1 MSTPQNKQ
9 LFVLRHKESQNYVV
23 YNADF
28 RYLTLSE
35 KLMEAFFFDDP
46 DNETADSVFLVEN
59 WDWMTRPDNL
69 EFELVEL
76 SGAIL
81 SVTPFSN
88 LAL

>member
-1 MSTPQNKQ
+1 M
-9 LFVLRHKESQNYVV
+9 LVEDLVG
-23 YNADF
+23 
-28 RYLTLSE
+28 
-35 KLMEAFFFDDP
+35 AFFFDDP
-46 DNETADSVFLVEN
+46 DNFLFDRLFLEEG
-59 WDWMTRPDNL
+59 WEDGERPDNL

>member
-1 MSTPQNKQ
+1 MTNN
-9 LFVLRHKESQNYVV
+9 LFVLRHKETQLFVGRV
-23 YNADF
+23 YDCWLFILTEELAD
-28 RYLTLSE
+28 
-35 KLMEAFFFDDP
+35 AVFFGSSTDKIVKEVCNRKEWYKHDLPTNF
-46 DNETADSVFLVEN
+46 
-59 WDWMTRPDNL
+59 

>member
-1 MSTPQNKQ
+1 MSITTN
-9 LFVLRHKESQNYVV
+9 LYVLRHKETQKYV
-23 YNADF
+23 
-28 RYLTLSE
+28 RYDDGFFYFMLVEDLVG
-35 KLMEAFFFDDP
+35 AFFFDDP
-46 DNETADSVFLVEN
+46 DNFLFDRLFLAEG
-59 WDWMTRPDNL
+59 WEDGEQPDNL

>member
-1 MSTPQNKQ
+1 
-9 LFVLRHKESQNYVV
+9 
-23 YNADF
+23 
-28 RYLTLSE
+28 
-35 KLMEAFFFDDP
+35 MEAFFFDDP

>member
-1 MSTPQNKQ
+1 MSVTHN
-9 LFVLRHKESQNYVV
+9 LFVLRHKDSQNYVA
-23 YNADF
+23 YDEGFFYFMLAEN
-28 RYLTLSE
+28 LTD
-35 KLMEAFFFDDP
+35 AFFFDDP
-46 DNETADSVFLVEN
+46 DNVVFDRLFLAEG
-59 WDWMTRPDNL
+59 WEEGERPDNL